1 MTQLRQRMTDDMTVR
16 GLAENTKKSYLNS
29 VAGLARHYRRRPDR
43 ISAPEVQDYLL
54 HLHEQKGLTWQSCNC
69 VRHGVRFLYRITLG
83 LPDPHFY
90 LPGAKTPST
99 LPRILNRDE
108 LVRLFTVT
116 TNRKHR
122 ALLMTAYAA
131 GLRASELGRLQLS
144 DIDSERMCL
153 RVDQGKGNKD
163 RYVPL
168 SPRLLDELRAYWRR
182 HRPRH
187 WLFPSDLRS
196 RPMMTRAGPA
206 HIYKAAKDKARIDKP
221 GGIHTLRHCYATGL
235 LEAGVELHVIQRRL
249 GHSSI
254 RSTMRYLH
262 LAHDKTSATPSPLDL
277 LADIPHIPSKFVEI
291 VPLSHRQGNC
301 IPYAAIRWHDFGN
314 RPALGRPLGHFFRHP
329 DTPLLSLSPR
339 RRFPRPTPERVFVAD
354 HQSSSG
360 FSGTGPSAPPPQP
373 IGT

>member
-1 MTQLRQRMTDDMTVR
+1 MTPLRQRMTDDMTVR

-29 VAGLARHYRRRPDR
+29 VTGLARHYRRSPDR
-43 ISAPEVQDYLL
+43 ISAPEVQDYLI
-54 HLHEQKGLTWQSCNC
+54 HLHEQQGLTWQSCNC

-99 LPRILNRDE
+99 LPHILNRDE
-108 LVRLFTVT
+108 LVRLFGVT
-116 TNRKHR
+116 TNLKHR

-131 GLRASELGRLQLS
+131 GLRASELGRLQIT

-168 SPRLLDELRAYWRR
+168 SPRLLEELREYWRR

-187 WLFPSDLRS
+187 WLFPSDLRG

-206 HIYKAAKDKARIDKP
+206 HIYNRAKDKAGIDKP

-262 LAHDKTSATPSPLDL
+262 LAHDRTSGTPSPLDL
-277 LADIPHIPSKFVEI
+277 LE
-291 VPLSHRQGNC
+291 
-301 IPYAAIRWHDFGN
+301 
-314 RPALGRPLGHFFRHP
+314 
-329 DTPLLSLSPR
+329 
-339 RRFPRPTPERVFVAD
+339 FPQTS
-354 HQSSSG
+354 QS
-360 FSGTGPSAPPPQP
+360 
-373 IGT
+373 

>member
-1 MTQLRQRMTDDMTVR
+1 MTPLRQRMLNDMTVH

-29 VAGLARHYRRRPDR
+29 VAGLAHHYGRSPERV
-43 ISAPEVQDYLL
+43 SAQEVQDYLIFL
-54 HLHEQKGLTWQSCNC
+54 HDQRGLSWQSCNC
-69 VRHGVRFLYRITLG
+69 ARHGIRFVYRITLG
-83 LPDPHFY
+83 LPEPHFY

-99 LPRILNRDE
+99 LPQILNHNE
-108 LVRLFTVT
+108 LARLFGVT

-131 GLRASELGRLQLS
+131 GLRASELGRLQIA

-153 RVDQGKGNKD
+153 RIDQGKGNKD

-168 SPRLLDELRAYWRR
+168 SPRLLEELREYWRR
-182 HRPRH
+182 QRPER
-187 WLFPSDLRS
+187 WLFPNQLLG
-196 RPMMTRAGPA
+196 RPMTRHGAS
-206 HIYKAAKDKARIDKP
+206 HIYDRAKDKAGIDKP

-277 LADIPHIPSKFVEI
+277 LEF
-291 VPLSHRQGNC
+291 PLPGQ
-301 IPYAAIRWHDFGN
+301 A
-314 RPALGRPLGHFFRHP
+314 
-329 DTPLLSLSPR
+329 
-339 RRFPRPTPERVFVAD
+339 
-354 HQSSSG
+354 
-360 FSGTGPSAPPPQP
+360 
-373 IGT
+373 